1 LHAATLKPKQAWV
14 SFTCSRPLLPLPDV
28 IVGSY
33 IGWGIMQKA
42 MDPLPALT
50 AYLARVEQREAAK
63 RANELDDA
71 LIKQD

>member
-1 LHAATLKPKQAWV
+1 M
-14 SFTCSRPLLPLPDV
+14 